1 MTLEEFSTEFDV
13 LYNSITSNAAPG
25 FNDYEKS
32 VLLTLAQEELIK
44 SYFVANN
51 NTTGVG
57 LDGSQKRHYDFSTL
71 IKIKTLDNIIY
82 NILTTM
88 QITGVDVP
96 VFNKDANNTFLVP
109 NDVFLVLNEYLTV
122 KNNSYTVFPISYDSY
137 NLLMSKPFPYPNKRQ
152 AWRLDSSINGE
163 IAATKVIH
171 VSDDKDINNKNIT
184 FESIYHKPLNIEINI
199 KNGDY
204 HLSDF
209 VVVSESKEAVNITL
223 NLSNTVNNDM
233 VDISDYMFQL
243 MKADTLKRKGLDKY
257 IKPLNPDYSIT
268 SVGKIG
274 TYKAEIPAVTD
285 LQGNYKT
292 FGAFN
297 IIYYP
302 KETPFDVSYTI
313 RYVKVPRPIILSDLT
328 DLELSIRD
336 RREQSTCEL
345 PDEMHPEILKRA
357 VELAKAYYIGDL
369 QSQLAIGKNSS
380 TELGKLIQQ

>member
-71 IKIKTLDNIIY
+71 IKIKSLKNIIY
-82 NILTTM
+82 DIITARDKVNIPFLKKDTNA
-88 QITGVDVP
+88 
-96 VFNKDANNTFLVP
+96 VFLIP
-109 NDVFLVLNEYLTV
+109 NDVFLILNEHLIA
-122 KNNSYTVFPISYDSY
+122 KDNNYIVFPISYDTY

-152 AWRLDSSINGE
+152 AWRLDSSIDGE
-163 IAATKVIH
+163 VAALKVIH
-171 VSDDKDINNKNIT
+171 VSDDKDISSKNIT

-204 HLSDF
+204 LSDF

-223 NLSNTVNNDM
+223 NLSNTVNNGM
-233 VDISDYMFQL
+233 VDISDYMFKL
-243 MKADTLKRKGLDKY
+243 MDANTLKTKGLDKY

-285 LQGNYKT
+285 LQGNYKN
-292 FGAFN
+292 FGIFD

-302 KETPFDVSYTI
+302 IENSLDTSYTL

-357 VELAKAYYIGDL
+357 VELAKAYYIGNL

>member
-71 IKIKTLDNIIY
+71 IKIKSLKNIIY
-82 NILTTM
+82 DIITARDKVNIPFLKKDTNT
-88 QITGVDVP
+88 
-96 VFNKDANNTFLVP
+96 VFLIP
-109 NDVFLVLNEYLTV
+109 NDVFLILNEHLIA
-122 KNNSYTVFPISYDSY
+122 KDNNYIVFPISYDTY

-152 AWRLDSSINGE
+152 AWRLDSSIDGE
-163 IAATKVIH
+163 VAALKVIH
-171 VSDDKDINNKNIT
+171 VSDDKDISSKNIT

-204 HLSDF
+204 LSDF

-243 MKADTLKRKGLDKY
+243 MRADTLKRKGLDKY
-257 IKPLNPDYSIT
+257 IKPLNQDYSIT

-285 LQGNYKT
+285 LQGNYKN
-292 FGAFN
+292 FGIFN

-302 KETPFDVSYTI
+302 IETPLDVSYTI

-357 VELAKAYYIGDL
+357 VELAKAYYIGNL

>member
-71 IKIKTLDNIIY
+71 IKIKSLKNIIY
-82 NILTTM
+82 DIITARDKVNIPFLKKDTNA
-88 QITGVDVP
+88 
-96 VFNKDANNTFLVP
+96 VFLIP
-109 NDVFLVLNEYLTV
+109 NDVFLILNEHLIA
-122 KNNSYTVFPISYDSY
+122 KDNNYIVFPISYDTY

-152 AWRLDSSINGE
+152 AWRLDSSIDGE
-163 IAATKVIH
+163 VAALKVIH
-171 VSDDKDINNKNIT
+171 VSDDKDISSKNIT

-204 HLSDF
+204 LSDF

-233 VDISDYMFQL
+233 VDIHNYMFKL
-243 MKADTLKRKGLDKY
+243 IDANTLKTKGLDKY

-302 KETPFDVSYTI
+302 KETPFNVSYTI

-328 DLELSIRD
+328 DLELSIRG

>member
-71 IKIKTLDNIIY
+71 IKIKSLKNIIY
-82 NILTTM
+82 DIITARDKVNIPFLKKDTNA
-88 QITGVDVP
+88 
-96 VFNKDANNTFLVP
+96 VFLIP
-109 NDVFLVLNEYLTV
+109 NDVFLILNEHLIA
-122 KNNSYTVFPISYDSY
+122 KDNNYIVFPISYDTY

-152 AWRLDSSINGE
+152 AWRLDSSIDGE
-163 IAATKVIH
+163 VAALKVIH
-171 VSDDKDINNKNIT
+171 VSDDKDISSKNIT

-199 KNGDY
+199 KNGNI
-204 HLSDF
+204 LSDF

-223 NLSNTVNNDM
+223 KLSNTVNNNM

-243 MKADTLKRKGLDKY
+243 MDANTLKRKGLDKY
-257 IKPLNPDYSIT
+257 IKPLKQDYSIT

-285 LQGNYKT
+285 LQGNYKNV
-292 FGAFN
+292 GIFN

-302 KETPFDVSYTI
+302 KETPFDTSYKL

-357 VELAKAYYIGDL
+357 VELAKVYYIGDL

>member
-71 IKIKTLDNIIY
+71 IKIKSLKNIIY
-82 NILTTM
+82 DIITARDKVNIPF
-88 QITGVDVP
+88 VNKEANA
-96 VFNKDANNTFLVP
+96 VFLIP
-109 NDVFLVLNEYLTV
+109 NDVFLILNEHLIT
-122 KNNSYTVFPISYDSY
+122 KDNNYIVFPISYDTY

-152 AWRLDSSINGE
+152 AWRLDSSIDGE
-163 IAATKVIH
+163 VAALKVIH
-171 VSDDKDINNKNIT
+171 VSDDKDMYSKNIT

-199 KNGDY
+199 KNGNF
-204 HLSDF
+204 LSDF

-257 IKPLNPDYSIT
+257 IKPLNQDYSIT
-268 SVGKIG
+268 SIGKIG

-328 DLELSIRD
+328 DLELSIRG

>member
-71 IKIKTLDNIIY
+71 IKIKSLKNIVYDIITAIDKV
-82 NILTTM
+82 NI
-88 QITGVDVP
+88 P
-96 VFNKDANNTFLVP
+96 FLKKERNAIFLIP
-109 NDVFLVLNEYLTV
+109 NDVFLILNEHLIA
-122 KNNSYTVFPISYDSY
+122 KDNNYIVFPISYDTY

-152 AWRLDSSINGE
+152 AWRLDSSIDGE
-163 IAATKVIH
+163 VAALKVIH
-171 VSDDKDINNKNIT
+171 VSDDKDISSKNIT

-199 KNGDY
+199 KNGNT
-204 HLSDF
+204 LSDF

-223 NLSNTVNNDM
+223 NLSNTVNNGM
-233 VDISDYMFQL
+233 VDISDYMYKL
-243 MKADTLKRKGLDKY
+243 MNPNTLKSKGLDKY
-257 IKPLNPDYSIT
+257 IKPLNSDYSIT
-268 SVGKIG
+268 AVGKIG

-285 LQGNYKT
+285 LQGNYKN
-292 FGAFN
+292 FGIFD

-302 KETPFDVSYTI
+302 IENSLDTSYTI

-380 TELGKLIQQ
+380 TELGKLIKQ

>member
-71 IKIKTLDNIIY
+71 IKVKTLNNIIDS
-82 NILTTM
+82 ILTTGM
-88 QITGVDVP
+88 DVP
-96 VFNKDANNTFLVP
+96 VFNKDANNIFLVP

-171 VSDDKDINNKNIT
+171 VSDDKDISSKNIT

-199 KNGDY
+199 KNGDF
-204 HLSDF
+204 LSDF

-223 NLSNTVNNDM
+223 NLSNTANNDI
-233 VDISDYMFQL
+233 VDIHNYMFKL
-243 MKADTLKRKGLDKY
+243 MDANTLKTKGLDKY

-285 LQGNYKT
+285 LQGNYKN
-292 FGAFN
+292 FGIFN

-302 KETPFDVSYTI
+302 IEIPSFNVSYTI

-369 QSQLAIGKNSS
+369 QAQLAISKNSS

>member
-82 NILTTM
+82 SILTTRE
-88 QITGVDVP
+88 DVP
-96 VFNKDANNTFLVP
+96 VFNKDANNIFLVP

-122 KNNSYTVFPISYDSY
+122 KNNSYIVFPISYDSY

-163 IAATKVIH
+163 IAATKIVH
-171 VSDDKDINNKNIT
+171 VSDDKDISEKNIT

-199 KNGDY
+199 KNGDF
-204 HLSDF
+204 LRDF

-233 VDISDYMFQL
+233 VDISDYMYKL
-243 MKADTLKRKGLDKY
+243 MNPNTLKTKGLDKY
-257 IKPLNPDYSIT
+257 IKPLNSDYLIT
-268 SVGKIG
+268 AVGKIG

-302 KETPFDVSYTI
+302 IETPLDVSYTI

>member
-71 IKIKTLDNIIY
+71 IKVKTLNNII
-82 NILTTM
+82 NSILTTR
-88 QITGVDVP
+88 VDVP
-96 VFNKDANNTFLVP
+96 VFNKDANNIFLVP

-171 VSDDKDINNKNIT
+171 VSDDKDISSKNIT

-199 KNGDY
+199 KNGNI
-204 HLSDF
+204 LSDF

-223 NLSNTVNNDM
+223 NLSNTANNNI
-233 VDISDYMFQL
+233 VDIHNYMFKL
-243 MKADTLKRKGLDKY
+243 MDANTLKTKGLDKY

-285 LQGNYKT
+285 LQGNYKN
-292 FGAFN
+292 FGIFN

-302 KETPFDVSYTI
+302 IEIPSFDVSYTI

>member
-71 IKIKTLDNIIY
+71 IKVKTLNNIIDS
-82 NILTTM
+82 ILT
-88 QITGVDVP
+88 TGVDVP
-96 VFNKDANNTFLVP
+96 VFNKDANNIFLVP

-171 VSDDKDINNKNIT
+171 VSDNKDISSENIT

-199 KNGDY
+199 KNGDITLNNY
-204 HLSDF
+204 I
-209 VVVSESKEAVNITL
+209 VVSESKEAVNITL
-223 NLSNTVNNDM
+223 NLSNTANNDI
-233 VDISDYMFQL
+233 VDIHNYMFKL
-243 MKADTLKRKGLDKY
+243 MDANTLKTKGLDKY

-285 LQGNYKT
+285 LQGNYKN
-292 FGAFN
+292 FGIFN

-302 KETPFDVSYTI
+302 IEIPSFDVSYTI

>member
-71 IKIKTLDNIIY
+71 IKVKTLNNIIDS
-82 NILTTM
+82 ILTT
-88 QITGVDVP
+88 GANVP
-96 VFNKDANNTFLVP
+96 VFNKDANNIFLVP

-171 VSDDKDINNKNIT
+171 VSDDKDISSKNIT

-199 KNGDY
+199 KNGNT
-204 HLSDF
+204 LSDF

-223 NLSNTVNNDM
+223 KLSNTVNNNM

-243 MKADTLKRKGLDKY
+243 MDANTLKRKGLDKY
-257 IKPLNPDYSIT
+257 IKPLKQDYSIT

-285 LQGNYKT
+285 LQGNYKNV
-292 FGAFN
+292 GIFN

-302 KETPFDVSYTI
+302 KETPFDTSYKL

-369 QSQLAIGKNSS
+369 KSQLAIGKNSS

>member
-71 IKIKTLDNIIY
+71 IKIKTLNNII
-82 NILTTM
+82 NSILTTRE
-88 QITGVDVP
+88 DVP

-122 KNNSYTVFPISYDSY
+122 KNNSYIVFPISYDSY

-163 IAATKVIH
+163 IAATKIVH
-171 VSDDKDINNKNIT
+171 VSDDKDISEKNIT

-199 KNGDY
+199 KNGDF
-204 HLSDF
+204 LRDF

-233 VDISDYMFQL
+233 VDISDYMYKL
-243 MKADTLKRKGLDKY
+243 MNPNTLKTKGLDKY
-257 IKPLNPDYSIT
+257 IKPLNSDYLIT
-268 SVGKIG
+268 AVGKIG

-302 KETPFDVSYTI
+302 IETPLDVSYTI

>member
-71 IKIKTLDNIIY
+71 IKVKTLNNIIDS
-82 NILTTM
+82 ILTTR
-88 QITGVDVP
+88 VNVP
-96 VFNKDANNTFLVP
+96 VFNKDANNIFLVP

-171 VSDDKDINNKNIT
+171 VSDDKDINSKNIT

-199 KNGDY
+199 KNGDF
-204 HLSDF
+204 LSDF
-209 VVVSESKEAVNITL
+209 VVVNESKEAVNITL
-223 NLSNTVNNDM
+223 KLSNTVNNNM

-243 MKADTLKRKGLDKY
+243 MDANTLKRKGLDKY
-257 IKPLNPDYSIT
+257 IKPLKQDYSIT

-285 LQGNYKT
+285 LQGNYKNV
-292 FGAFN
+292 GIFN

-302 KETPFDVSYTI
+302 KETPLDTSYTL

-369 QSQLAIGKNSS
+369 QAQLAISKNSS

>member
-257 IKPLNPDYSIT
+257 IKPLNQYYSIT

>member
-71 IKIKTLDNIIY
+71 IKIKSLKNIIY
-82 NILTTM
+82 DI
-88 QITGVDVP
+88 ITARDKVEIP
-96 VFNKDANNTFLVP
+96 SLNKDANAVFLIP
-109 NDVFLVLNEYLTV
+109 NDVFLILNEHLIA
-122 KNNSYTVFPISYDSY
+122 KDNNYIVFPISYDTY

-152 AWRLDSSINGE
+152 AWRLDSSIYGE
-163 IAATKVIH
+163 VAALKVIH
-171 VSDDKDINNKNIT
+171 VSDDKDISSKNIT

-204 HLSDF
+204 LSDF

-223 NLSNTVNNDM
+223 NLSNTANNDI
-233 VDISDYMFQL
+233 VDIHNYMFKL
-243 MKADTLKRKGLDKY
+243 MDATILKSRGLDKY
-257 IKPLNPDYSIT
+257 IKPLNQDYSIT

-285 LQGNYKT
+285 LQGNYKN
-292 FGAFN
+292 FGIFN

-302 KETPFDVSYTI
+302 IETPLDVSYTI

>member
-71 IKIKTLDNIIY
+71 IKVKTLNNIIDS
-82 NILTTM
+82 ILTTGM
-88 QITGVDVP
+88 DVP
-96 VFNKDANNTFLVP
+96 VFNKDANNIFLVP

-171 VSDDKDINNKNIT
+171 VSDDKDISSKNIT

-204 HLSDF
+204 LSDF

-223 NLSNTVNNDM
+223 NLSNTANNDI
-233 VDISDYMFQL
+233 VDIHNYMFKL
-243 MKADTLKRKGLDKY
+243 MDANTLKTKGLDKY

-285 LQGNYKT
+285 LQGNYKN
-292 FGAFN
+292 FGIFN

-302 KETPFDVSYTI
+302 IEIPSFNVSYTI

-369 QSQLAIGKNSS
+369 QAQLAISKNSS

>member
-71 IKIKTLDNIIY
+71 IKIKSLKNIIY
-82 NILTTM
+82 DIITAIDKVNI
-88 QITGVDVP
+88 P
-96 VFNKDANNTFLVP
+96 FLKKERNAIFLIP
-109 NDVFLVLNEYLTV
+109 NDVFLILNEHLIA
-122 KNNSYTVFPISYDSY
+122 KDNNYIVFPISYDTY

-152 AWRLDSSINGE
+152 AWRLDSSIDGE
-163 IAATKVIH
+163 VAALKVIH
-171 VSDDKDINNKNIT
+171 VSDDKDISSKNIT

-199 KNGDY
+199 KNGNI
-204 HLSDF
+204 LSDF

-223 NLSNTVNNDM
+223 NLSNTVNNGM
-233 VDISDYMFQL
+233 VDISDYMYKL
-243 MKADTLKRKGLDKY
+243 MNPNTLKSKGLDTY
-257 IKPLNPDYSIT
+257 IKPLNSDYSIT
-268 SVGKIG
+268 AVGKIG

-285 LQGNYKT
+285 LQGNYKN
-292 FGAFN
+292 FGIFD

-302 KETPFDVSYTI
+302 IETPLDTSYTI

>member
-71 IKIKTLDNIIY
+71 IKIKSLKNIIY
-82 NILTTM
+82 DIITARDKVNIPFLKKDTNA
-88 QITGVDVP
+88 
-96 VFNKDANNTFLVP
+96 VFLIP
-109 NDVFLVLNEYLTV
+109 NDVFLILNEHLIA
-122 KNNSYTVFPISYDSY
+122 KDNNYIVFPISYDTY

-152 AWRLDSSINGE
+152 AWRLDSSIDGE
-163 IAATKVIH
+163 VAALKVIH
-171 VSDDKDINNKNIT
+171 VSDDKDISSKNIT

-199 KNGDY
+199 KNGNI
-204 HLSDF
+204 LSDF

-223 NLSNTVNNDM
+223 KLSNTVNNNM

-243 MKADTLKRKGLDKY
+243 MDANTLKRKGLDKY
-257 IKPLNPDYSIT
+257 IKPLNQDYSIT

-285 LQGNYKT
+285 LQGNYKNV
-292 FGAFN
+292 GIFN

-302 KETPFDVSYTI
+302 KETPFDTSYKL

-357 VELAKAYYIGDL
+357 VELAKAYYIGNL

>member
-71 IKIKTLDNIIY
+71 IKVKTLNNIIDS
-82 NILTTM
+82 ILT
-88 QITGVDVP
+88 TGVDVP
-96 VFNKDANNTFLVP
+96 VFNKDANNIFLVP

-171 VSDDKDINNKNIT
+171 VSDDKDISSKNIT
-184 FESIYHKPLNIEINI
+184 FESIYHKPLNIEISI
-199 KNGDY
+199 KNGNI
-204 HLSDF
+204 LSDF

-223 NLSNTVNNDM
+223 NLSNTVNNNM
-233 VDISDYMFQL
+233 VDISDYMFKL
-243 MKADTLKRKGLDKY
+243 MDANTLKRKGLDKY

-285 LQGNYKT
+285 LQGNYKNV
-292 FGAFN
+292 GIFN

-302 KETPFDVSYTI
+302 KETPFDTSYKL

>member
-71 IKIKTLDNIIY
+71 IKVKTLNNIIDS
-82 NILTTM
+82 ILTTR
-88 QITGVDVP
+88 VNVP
-96 VFNKDANNTFLVP
+96 VFNKDANNIFLVP

-171 VSDDKDINNKNIT
+171 VSDDKDISSKNIT

-199 KNGDY
+199 KNGNI
-204 HLSDF
+204 LSDF
-209 VVVSESKEAVNITL
+209 VVVNESKEAVNITL
-223 NLSNTVNNDM
+223 KLSNTVNNNM

-243 MKADTLKRKGLDKY
+243 MDANTLKRKGLDKY

-285 LQGNYKT
+285 LQGNYKNV
-292 FGAFN
+292 GIFN

-302 KETPFDVSYTI
+302 KETPLDTSYTL

-369 QSQLAIGKNSS
+369 QAQLAISKNSS

>member
-71 IKIKTLDNIIY
+71 IKIKSLKNIVYDIITAIDKV
-82 NILTTM
+82 NIPFLREDTNA
-88 QITGVDVP
+88 
-96 VFNKDANNTFLVP
+96 VFLIP
-109 NDVFLVLNEYLTV
+109 NDVFLILNEHLIA
-122 KNNSYTVFPISYDSY
+122 KDNNYIVFPISYDTY

-152 AWRLDSSINGE
+152 AWRLDSSIDGE
-163 IAATKVIH
+163 VAALKVIH
-171 VSDDKDINNKNIT
+171 VSDDKDISSKNIT

-199 KNGDY
+199 KNGNI
-204 HLSDF
+204 LSDF

-223 NLSNTVNNDM
+223 NLSNTVNNGM
-233 VDISDYMFQL
+233 VDISDYMYML
-243 MKADTLKRKGLDKY
+243 MRPNTLKSKGLDKY
-257 IKPLNPDYSIT
+257 IKPLNSDYSIT
-268 SVGKIG
+268 AVGKIG

-285 LQGNYKT
+285 LQGNYKN
-292 FGAFN
+292 FGIFD

-302 KETPFDVSYTI
+302 VENSLDTSYTI

>member
-71 IKIKTLDNIIY
+71 IKVKTLNNIIDS
-82 NILTTM
+82 ILT
-88 QITGVDVP
+88 TGVDVP
-96 VFNKDANNTFLVP
+96 VFNKDANNIFLVP

-122 KNNSYTVFPISYDSY
+122 KNNSYTVFPISYDTY

-171 VSDDKDINNKNIT
+171 VSDDKDISSKNIT

-204 HLSDF
+204 LSNF

-223 NLSNTVNNDM
+223 NLSNTANNDI
-233 VDISDYMFQL
+233 VDIHNYMFKL
-243 MKADTLKRKGLDKY
+243 MDANTLKTKGLDKY

-285 LQGNYKT
+285 LQGNYKN
-292 FGAFN
+292 FGIFD

-302 KETPFDVSYTI
+302 KETPFDTSYKL

>member
-71 IKIKTLDNIIY
+71 IKVKTLNNII
-82 NILTTM
+82 NSILT
-88 QITGVDVP
+88 TGVDVP

-122 KNNSYTVFPISYDSY
+122 KNNSYIVFPISYDSY

-171 VSDDKDINNKNIT
+171 VSDDKDISEKNIT

-199 KNGDY
+199 KNGNF
-204 HLSDF
+204 LSDF

-233 VDISDYMFQL
+233 VDISDYMYKL
-243 MKADTLKRKGLDKY
+243 MNPNTLKTKGLDKY
-257 IKPLNPDYSIT
+257 IKPLNSDYSIT
-268 SVGKIG
+268 AVGKIG

-302 KETPFDVSYTI
+302 IETPLDTSYTL

-357 VELAKAYYIGDL
+357 VELAKAYYIGNL

>member
-71 IKIKTLDNIIY
+71 IKIKSLKNIIY
-82 NILTTM
+82 DIITARDKVNIPFLKKDTNA
-88 QITGVDVP
+88 
-96 VFNKDANNTFLVP
+96 VFLIP
-109 NDVFLVLNEYLTV
+109 NDVFLILNEHLIA
-122 KNNSYTVFPISYDSY
+122 KDNNYIVFPISYDTY

-152 AWRLDSSINGE
+152 AWRLDSSIDGE
-163 IAATKVIH
+163 VAALKVIH
-171 VSDDKDINNKNIT
+171 VSDDKDISSKNIT

-204 HLSDF
+204 LSDF

-223 NLSNTVNNDM
+223 NLSNTANNNI
-233 VDISDYMFQL
+233 VDIHNYMFKL
-243 MKADTLKRKGLDKY
+243 MDANTLKTKGLDKY

-285 LQGNYKT
+285 LQGNYKN
-292 FGAFN
+292 FGIFD

-302 KETPFDVSYTI
+302 IEIPSFDVSYTI

-369 QSQLAIGKNSS
+369 QSQLAIGKKSS

>member
-71 IKIKTLDNIIY
+71 IKIKSLKNIVYDI
-82 NILTTM
+82 
-88 QITGVDVP
+88 ITAGAKVKIP
-96 VFNKDANNTFLVP
+96 LLNKDANTIFLIP
-109 NDVFLVLNEYLTV
+109 NDVFLILNEHLIA
-122 KNNSYTVFPISYDSY
+122 KDNNYIVFPISYDTY

-152 AWRLDSSINGE
+152 AWRLDSSIDGE
-163 IAATKVIH
+163 VAALKVIH
-171 VSDDKDINNKNIT
+171 VSDDKDISSKNIT

-199 KNGDY
+199 KNGNILD
-204 HLSDF
+204 DF

-233 VDISDYMFQL
+233 VNISNYMYQL
-243 MKADTLKRKGLDKY
+243 MDANTLKRKGLNKY
-257 IKPLNPDYSIT
+257 IKPLNSDYVIS

-292 FGAFN
+292 FGVFN

-302 KETPFDVSYTI
+302 RETPLDVSYTI

-357 VELAKAYYIGDL
+357 VELAKAYYLGDL

-380 TELGKLIQQ
+380 TELGKLMQQ

>member
-71 IKIKTLDNIIY
+71 IKIKSLKNIVYDIITARDKV
-82 NILTTM
+82 NI
-88 QITGVDVP
+88 P
-96 VFNKDANNTFLVP
+96 FLKKERNAIFLIP
-109 NDVFLVLNEYLTV
+109 NDVFLILNEHLIA
-122 KNNSYTVFPISYDSY
+122 KDNNYIVFPISYDTY

-152 AWRLDSSINGE
+152 AWRLDSSIDGE
-163 IAATKVIH
+163 VAALKVIH
-171 VSDDKDINNKNIT
+171 VSDDKDISSKNIT

-199 KNGDY
+199 KNGNI
-204 HLSDF
+204 LSDF

-223 NLSNTVNNDM
+223 NLSNTVNNGM
-233 VDISDYMFQL
+233 VDISDYMYKL
-243 MKADTLKRKGLDKY
+243 MNPNTLKTKGLDKY
-257 IKPLNPDYSIT
+257 IKPLNSDYSIT
-268 SVGKIG
+268 AVGKIG

-285 LQGNYKT
+285 LQGNYKN
-292 FGAFN
+292 FGIFD

-302 KETPFDVSYTI
+302 VENSLDTSYTI

>member
-71 IKIKTLDNIIY
+71 IKIKSLKNIIY
-82 NILTTM
+82 DIITARDKVNIPFLKKDTNA
-88 QITGVDVP
+88 
-96 VFNKDANNTFLVP
+96 VFLIP
-109 NDVFLVLNEYLTV
+109 NDVFLILNEHLIA
-122 KNNSYTVFPISYDSY
+122 KDNNYIVFPISYDTY

-152 AWRLDSSINGE
+152 AWRLDSSIDGE
-163 IAATKVIH
+163 VAALKVIH
-171 VSDDKDINNKNIT
+171 VSDDKDISSKNIT

-204 HLSDF
+204 LSDF

-223 NLSNTVNNDM
+223 NLSNTANNDI
-233 VDISDYMFQL
+233 VDIHNYMFKL
-243 MKADTLKRKGLDKY
+243 MDANTLKTKGLDKY

-285 LQGNYKT
+285 LQGNYKN
-292 FGAFN
+292 FGIFD

-302 KETPFDVSYTI
+302 IEIPSFDVSYTI

-369 QSQLAIGKNSS
+369 QAQLAISKNSS

>member
-71 IKIKTLDNIIY
+71 IKIKSLKNIIY
-82 NILTTM
+82 DIITARDKVNIPFLKKNTNA
-88 QITGVDVP
+88 
-96 VFNKDANNTFLVP
+96 VFLIP
-109 NDVFLVLNEYLTV
+109 NDVFLILNEHLIA
-122 KNNSYTVFPISYDSY
+122 KDNNYIVFPISYDTY

-152 AWRLDSSINGE
+152 AWRLDSSIDGE
-163 IAATKVIH
+163 VAALKVIH
-171 VSDDKDINNKNIT
+171 VSDDKDISSKNIT

-204 HLSDF
+204 LSDF

-223 NLSNTVNNDM
+223 NLSNTANNDI
-233 VDISDYMFQL
+233 VDIHNYMFKL
-243 MKADTLKRKGLDKY
+243 MDANTLKTKGLDKY
-257 IKPLNPDYSIT
+257 IKPLNQDYSIT

-285 LQGNYKT
+285 LQGNYKN
-292 FGAFN
+292 FGIFN

-302 KETPFDVSYTI
+302 IEIPSFDVSYTI

-369 QSQLAIGKNSS
+369 QAQLAIGKNSS

>member
-71 IKIKTLDNIIY
+71 IKIKSLKNIVYDI
-82 NILTTM
+82 
-88 QITGVDVP
+88 ITARAKVKIP
-96 VFNKDANNTFLVP
+96 LLNKDANTIFLIP
-109 NDVFLVLNEYLTV
+109 NDVFLILNEHLIA
-122 KNNSYTVFPISYDSY
+122 KDNNYIVFPISYDTY

-152 AWRLDSSINGE
+152 AWRLDSSIDGE
-163 IAATKVIH
+163 VAALKVIH
-171 VSDDKDINNKNIT
+171 VSDDKDISSKNIT

-199 KNGDY
+199 KNGNI
-204 HLSDF
+204 LNDF

-233 VDISDYMFQL
+233 VNISNYMYQL
-243 MKADTLKRKGLDKY
+243 MDANTLKRKGLNKY
-257 IKPLNPDYSIT
+257 IKPLNSDYVIT

-292 FGAFN
+292 FGVFN

-302 KETPFDVSYTI
+302 RETPLDVSYTI

-357 VELAKAYYIGDL
+357 VELAKAYYLGDL

-380 TELGKLIQQ
+380 TELGKLMQQ

>member
-71 IKIKTLDNIIY
+71 IKIKSLKNIVYDI
-82 NILTTM
+82 ITTKVK
-88 QITGVDVP
+88 IP
-96 VFNKDANNTFLVP
+96 LLNKDANALFLIP
-109 NDVFLVLNEYLTV
+109 NDVFLILNEHLIA
-122 KNNSYTVFPISYDSY
+122 KDNNYIVFPISYDTY

-152 AWRLDSSINGE
+152 AWRLDSSIDGE
-163 IAATKVIH
+163 VAALKVIH
-171 VSDDKDINNKNIT
+171 VSDDKDISSKNIT

-199 KNGDY
+199 KNENVLG
-204 HLSDF
+204 DF
-209 VVVSESKEAVNITL
+209 VVVRESNEAVDITL
-223 NLSNTVNNDM
+223 NLSNTVNNGM
-233 VDISDYMFQL
+233 VNISNYMYQL
-243 MKADTLKRKGLDKY
+243 MNANTLKKKGLSKY
-257 IKPLNPDYSIT
+257 IKPLNSDYMIT
-268 SVGKIG
+268 SVGKVG

-292 FGAFN
+292 FGVFN

-302 KETPFDVSYTI
+302 KETPLDVSYTI

-328 DLELSIRD
+328 DLELSIRN

-357 VELAKAYYIGDL
+357 VELAKAYYLGDL

>member
-71 IKIKTLDNIIY
+71 IKVKTLNNIIDS
-82 NILTTM
+82 ILT
-88 QITGVDVP
+88 TGVDVP
-96 VFNKDANNTFLVP
+96 VFNKDANNIFLVP

-171 VSDDKDINNKNIT
+171 VSDDKDISSKNIT

-199 KNGDY
+199 KNGDITLNNY
-204 HLSDF
+204 

-223 NLSNTVNNDM
+223 NLSNTANNDI
-233 VDISDYMFQL
+233 VDIHNYMFKL
-243 MKADTLKRKGLDKY
+243 MDANTLKTKGLDKY

-285 LQGNYKT
+285 LQGNYKN
-292 FGAFN
+292 FGIFN

-302 KETPFDVSYTI
+302 IEIPSFNVSYTI

>member
-44 SYFVANN
+44 SYFVSNN

-71 IKIKTLDNIIY
+71 IKIKSLKNIIY
-82 NILTTM
+82 DI
-88 QITGVDVP
+88 ITARDKVEIP
-96 VFNKDANNTFLVP
+96 SLNKDANAVFLIP
-109 NDVFLVLNEYLTV
+109 NDVFLILNEHLIA
-122 KNNSYTVFPISYDSY
+122 KDNNYIVFPISYDTY

-152 AWRLDSSINGE
+152 AWRLDSSIDGE
-163 IAATKVIH
+163 VAALKVIH
-171 VSDDKDINNKNIT
+171 VSDDKDISEKNIT

-199 KNGDY
+199 KNGNF
-204 HLSDF
+204 LSDF

-223 NLSNTVNNDM
+223 NLSNTANNDI
-233 VDISDYMFQL
+233 VDIHNYMFKL
-243 MKADTLKRKGLDKY
+243 MDATILKSRGLDKY

-268 SVGKIG
+268 AVGKIG

-285 LQGNYKT
+285 LQGNYKN
-292 FGAFN
+292 FGIFN

-302 KETPFDVSYTI
+302 IETSLDTSYTL

>member
-71 IKIKTLDNIIY
+71 IKIKSLKNIIY
-82 NILTTM
+82 DIITARDKVNIPFLKKDTNA
-88 QITGVDVP
+88 
-96 VFNKDANNTFLVP
+96 VFLIP
-109 NDVFLVLNEYLTV
+109 NDVFLILNEHLIA
-122 KNNSYTVFPISYDSY
+122 KDNNYIVFPISYDTY

-152 AWRLDSSINGE
+152 AWRLDSSIDGE
-163 IAATKVIH
+163 VAALKVIH
-171 VSDDKDINNKNIT
+171 VSDDKDISSKNIT

-199 KNGDY
+199 KNGNI
-204 HLSDF
+204 LSDF
-209 VVVSESKEAVNITL
+209 VVVSESKEVVNITL
-223 NLSNTVNNDM
+223 NLSNTVNNGM
-233 VDISDYMFQL
+233 VDISDYMYKL
-243 MKADTLKRKGLDKY
+243 MNPNTLKSKGLDKY
-257 IKPLNPDYSIT
+257 IKPLNSDYSIT
-268 SVGKIG
+268 AVGKIG

-285 LQGNYKT
+285 LQGNYKN
-292 FGAFN
+292 FGIFY

-302 KETPFDVSYTI
+302 VEKSLDTSYTI

>member
-71 IKIKTLDNIIY
+71 IKVKTLNNIIDS
-82 NILTTM
+82 ILTT
-88 QITGVDVP
+88 GADVP
-96 VFNKDANNTFLVP
+96 VFNKDANNIFLVP

-171 VSDDKDINNKNIT
+171 VSDDKDISSKNIT

-199 KNGDY
+199 KNGDITLNNY
-204 HLSDF
+204 

-223 NLSNTVNNDM
+223 NLSNTANNDI
-233 VDISDYMFQL
+233 VDIHNYMFKL
-243 MKADTLKRKGLDKY
+243 MDANTLKTKGLDKY

-285 LQGNYKT
+285 LQGNYKN
-292 FGAFN
+292 FGIFN

-302 KETPFDVSYTI
+302 IEIPSFDVSYTI

>member
-71 IKIKTLDNIIY
+71 IKIKTLNNII
-82 NILTTM
+82 NSILTTE
-88 QITGVDVP
+88 VDVP

-122 KNNSYTVFPISYDSY
+122 KNNSYIVFPISYDSY

-171 VSDDKDINNKNIT
+171 VSDDKDISEKNIT

-199 KNGDY
+199 KNGNF
-204 HLSDF
+204 LSDF

-223 NLSNTVNNDM
+223 NLSNTANNDI
-233 VDISDYMFQL
+233 VDIHNYMFKL
-243 MKADTLKRKGLDKY
+243 MDANTLKTKGLDKY

-302 KETPFDVSYTI
+302 KETPLDVSYTI
-313 RYVKVPRPIILSDLT
+313 RYVKIPRPIILSDLT

>member
-71 IKIKTLDNIIY
+71 IKVKTLNNIIDS
-82 NILTTM
+82 ILT
-88 QITGVDVP
+88 TGVDVP
-96 VFNKDANNTFLVP
+96 VFNKDANNIFLVP

-171 VSDDKDINNKNIT
+171 VSDDKDISSENIT

-204 HLSDF
+204 LSDF

-223 NLSNTVNNDM
+223 NLSNTANNDI
-233 VDISDYMFQL
+233 VDIHNYMFKL
-243 MKADTLKRKGLDKY
+243 MDANTLKTKGLDKY

-302 KETPFDVSYTI
+302 IENSLDTSYTL

>member
-82 NILTTM
+82 SIWTTRW
-88 QITGVDVP
+88 ITGVSVP
-96 VFNKDANNTFLVP
+96 VFKDANNIFLVP

-122 KNNSYTVFPISYDSY
+122 KNNSYIVFPISYDSY

-171 VSDDKDINNKNIT
+171 VSDDKDINSKNIT

-199 KNGDY
+199 KNGDF
-204 HLSDF
+204 LSDF

-223 NLSNTVNNDM
+223 NLSNTANNDI
-233 VDISDYMFQL
+233 VDIHNYMFKL
-243 MKADTLKRKGLDKY
+243 MDATILKSKGLDKY
-257 IKPLNPDYSIT
+257 IKPLNQYYSIT

-328 DLELSIRD
+328 DLELSIRG

>member
-71 IKIKTLDNIIY
+71 IKIKSLKNIIY
-82 NILTTM
+82 DI
-88 QITGVDVP
+88 ITARDKVEIP
-96 VFNKDANNTFLVP
+96 SLNKDANAVFLIP
-109 NDVFLVLNEYLTV
+109 NDVFLILNEHLIA
-122 KNNSYTVFPISYDSY
+122 KDNNYIVFPISYDTY

-152 AWRLDSSINGE
+152 AWRLDSSIDGE
-163 IAATKVIH
+163 VAALKVIH
-171 VSDDKDINNKNIT
+171 VSDDKDISEKNIT

-204 HLSDF
+204 LSDF

-243 MKADTLKRKGLDKY
+243 MRADTLKRKGLDKY
-257 IKPLNPDYSIT
+257 IKPLNQDYSIT

-285 LQGNYKT
+285 LQGNYKN
-292 FGAFN
+292 FGIFN

-302 KETPFDVSYTI
+302 IETPLDVSYTI

>member
-71 IKIKTLDNIIY
+71 IKIKSLKNIIY
-82 NILTTM
+82 DI
-88 QITGVDVP
+88 ITARDKVEIP
-96 VFNKDANNTFLVP
+96 SLNKDANAVFLIP
-109 NDVFLVLNEYLTV
+109 NDVFLILNEHLIA
-122 KNNSYTVFPISYDSY
+122 KDNNYIVFPISYDTY

-163 IAATKVIH
+163 IAALKVIH
-171 VSDDKDINNKNIT
+171 VSDDKDISEKNIT

-199 KNGDY
+199 KNGDF
-204 HLSDF
+204 LSDF

-223 NLSNTVNNDM
+223 NLSNTANNDI
-233 VDISDYMFQL
+233 VDIHNYMFKL
-243 MKADTLKRKGLDKY
+243 MDATILKNRGLDKY
-257 IKPLNPDYSIT
+257 IKPLNQDYSIT

-285 LQGNYKT
+285 LQGNYKN
-292 FGAFN
+292 FGIFD

-302 KETPFDVSYTI
+302 IETSLDTSYTL

>member
-71 IKIKTLDNIIY
+71 IKIKSLKNIIY
-82 NILTTM
+82 DIITAIDKVNI
-88 QITGVDVP
+88 P
-96 VFNKDANNTFLVP
+96 FLKKERNAIFLIP
-109 NDVFLVLNEYLTV
+109 NDVFLILNEHLIA
-122 KNNSYTVFPISYDSY
+122 KDNNYIVFPISYDTY

-152 AWRLDSSINGE
+152 AWRLDSSIDGE
-163 IAATKVIH
+163 VAALKVIH
-171 VSDDKDINNKNIT
+171 VSDDKDISSKNIT

-199 KNGDY
+199 KNGNI
-204 HLSDF
+204 LSDF

-223 NLSNTVNNDM
+223 NLSNTVNNGM
-233 VDISDYMFQL
+233 VDISDYMYKL
-243 MKADTLKRKGLDKY
+243 MNPNTLKTKGLDKY
-257 IKPLNPDYSIT
+257 IKPLNSDYSIT
-268 SVGKIG
+268 AVGKIG

-285 LQGNYKT
+285 LQGNYKN
-292 FGAFN
+292 FGIFD

-302 KETPFDVSYTI
+302 IENSLDTSYTI